1 MEESMDRLNYYSDGA
16 IDILGRASG
25 IAVVVRD
32 DRGRI
37 LDTAGRRL
45 AGMTNNEAEYEA
57 LILAIELALARG
69 EPSAAL
75 TFLVD
80 SQIVVGQVAGA
91 FAVRDPRLAARHAR
105 VMRLLAQLPDA
116 TLAFVPRTRNRLADA
131 LAQEALHG
139 R

>member
-1 MEESMDRLNYYSDGA
+1 MEETMERLSYYSDGA
-16 IDILGRASG
+16 IDVLGRASSA
-25 IAVVVRD
+25 AVVVRD
-32 DRGRI
+32 DHGRI
-37 LDTAGRRL
+37 LATASRRL

-57 LILAIELALARG
+57 LILALELALARS
-69 EPSAAL
+69 EPSGAV

-91 FAVRDPRLAARHAR
+91 FAVRDPRLAERHTR
-105 VMRLLAQLPDA
+105 VMRLLAQLPQA
-116 TLAFVPRTRNRLADA
+116 TLAFVPRTRNRVADA

>member
-1 MEESMDRLNYYSDGA
+1 MAQLHYYSDGA
-16 IDILGRASG
+16 IDVLGRATAA
-25 IAVVVRD
+25 AVVVRD
-32 DRGRI
+32 ERGRI
-37 LDTAGRRL
+37 VDTASRRL

-57 LILAIELALARG
+57 LILALELALARG
-69 EPSAAL
+69 EPAGAV

-91 FAVRDPRLAARHAR
+91 FAVRDPRLAERHAR
-105 VMRLLAQLPDA
+105 VLRLLARLPEA
-116 TLAFVPRTRNRLADA
+116 TLAFVPRARNRLADA

>member
-1 MEESMDRLNYYSDGA
+1 MERLNYYSDGA
-16 IDILGRASG
+16 IDMLGRASG
-25 IAVVVRD
+25 AAVVVRD

-37 LDTAGRRL
+37 LATASRRL

-69 EPSAAL
+69 EPSDQV

-91 FAVRDPRLAARHAR
+91 FAVRDPRLGERHAR

-116 TLAFVPRTRNRLADA
+116 TLAFVPRMRNRVADA

>member
-1 MEESMDRLNYYSDGA
+1 MDRFDYYSDGA
-16 IDILGRASG
+16 IDPLGQASG
-25 IAVVVRD
+25 AGVVVRD
-32 DRGRI
+32 AGGRI
-37 LDTAGRRL
+37 LATASRRL

-57 LILAIELALARG
+57 LILALELALTRG
-69 EPSAAL
+69 EPSGVV

-91 FAVRDPRLAARHAR
+91 FAVRDPRLADRHRR

>member
-1 MEESMDRLNYYSDGA
+1 MTQRHYYSDGA
-16 IDILGRASG
+16 IDVLGRATG
-25 IAVVVRD
+25 AAVVVRD
-32 DRGRI
+32 ERGRI
-37 LDTAGRRL
+37 VDTASRRL

-57 LILAIELALARG
+57 LILALELALARG
-69 EPSAAL
+69 EPSAAV

-91 FAVRDPRLAARHAR
+91 FAVRDPRLAERHTR

>member
-1 MEESMDRLNYYSDGA
+1 MAQLNYFCDGA
-16 IDILGRASG
+16 IDVLGQASG
-25 IAVVVRD
+25 AAVVVRD
-32 DRGRI
+32 ERGRV
-37 LDTAGRRL
+37 LATASRRL

-57 LILAIELALARG
+57 LILALELALARG
-69 EPSAAL
+69 EPSGAV

-91 FAVRDPRLAARHAR
+91 FAVRDRRLAERHTR

-116 TLAFVPRTRNRLADA
+116 TLTFVPRTHNRLADA

-139 R
+139 C

>member
-1 MEESMDRLNYYSDGA
+1 MERLNYYSDGA
-16 IDILGRASG
+16 IDVLGQASG
-25 IAVVVRD
+25 AAVVVRD

-37 LDTAGRRL
+37 LDTASRRL

-57 LILAIELALARG
+57 LILALELALARG
-69 EPSAAL
+69 EPSGSV

-91 FAVRDPRLAARHAR
+91 FAVRDPRLGERHAR
-105 VMRLLAQLPDA
+105 VMRLLARLPDA

>member
-1 MEESMDRLNYYSDGA
+1 MAQLHYYSDGA
-16 IDILGRASG
+16 IDALGRATG
-25 IAVVVRD
+25 AAVVVRD
-32 DRGRI
+32 ERGHI
-37 LDTAGRRL
+37 VDTASRRL

-57 LILAIELALARG
+57 LILALELALARR
-69 EPSAAL
+69 EPAGAV

-91 FAVRDPRLAARHAR
+91 FAVRDPRLAERHTR
-105 VMRLLAQLPDA
+105 VMRLLAQLPEA
-116 TLAFVPRTRNRLADA
+116 TLAFVPRTRNRVADA